1 MRPKSSG
8 RDLPPRMLRRS
19 KKMKSGKVWTSY
31 YYNGRSED
39 GRRIEIPLGTDLNEA
54 KRKWAEFEHQPVP
67 KDSRLISFIFD
78 RYQRE
83 VFPLRAPRTQRDYRD
98 CLEKLR
104 PVFGMMAIDDL
115 RPHHIAM
122 YRDKRSAKVRAN
134 REISL
139 LSHIFNK
146 AREWGYTYHEN
157 PVRGIEKN
165 KESPRSNY
173 VDPEIWSAVYEFA
186 SDELKDAMDL
196 AYLTGQ
202 RQADVLKM
210 SERDLI
216 DGALVVTQ
224 NKTGRKLRILLH
236 HEDGSSTELAAVVAR
251 IRSRP
256 RKVKSMYLVATPD
269 GQRLSQYKLRSR
281 FEAARAAAG
290 NAALAMGTPEMDE
303 VAERVRDFQFR
314 DIRPKAATDIAD
326 LAAAS
331 RLLGHTHQEITKKV
345 YIRRGETVKPT
356 R

>member
-1 MRPKSSG
+1 MRPKTSG
-8 RDLPPRMLRRS
+8 RDLPPRMLRRT
-19 KKMKSGKVWTSY
+19 KKMKSGEVWTAY
-31 YYNGRSED
+31 YYNGRDAD
-39 GRRIEIPLGTDLNEA
+39 GRRVEIPLGIDLSEA
-54 KRKWAEFEHQPVP
+54 KKKWAEFECKPAP
-67 KDSRLISFIFD
+67 RDSKLLCHIFD
-78 RYQRE
+78 RYQKE

-104 PVFGMMAIDDL
+104 PVFGMMAVDDL

-122 YRDKRSAKVRAN
+122 YRDRRSAKVRAN

-146 AREWGYTYHEN
+146 AREWGYTFHEN

-165 KESPRSNY
+165 KEFPRSNY

-186 SDELKDAMDL
+186 PDELKDAMDL

-210 SERDLI
+210 TERDLI
-216 DGALVVTQ
+216 DGALVVLQ

-236 HEDGSSTELAAVVAR
+236 HEDGSPTELATVVAR
-251 IRSRP
+251 IRHRP
-256 RKVKSMYLVATPD
+256 RKVKSMYLVATRD
-269 GQRLSQYKLRSR
+269 GQRLNQYKLRSR
-281 FEAARAAAG
+281 FEAARAAAV
-290 NAALAMGTPEMDE
+290 NEALAVGTPEMDE
-303 VAERVRDFQFR
+303 VAEKVKEFQFR
-314 DIRPKAATDIAD
+314 DIRPKAATDIED